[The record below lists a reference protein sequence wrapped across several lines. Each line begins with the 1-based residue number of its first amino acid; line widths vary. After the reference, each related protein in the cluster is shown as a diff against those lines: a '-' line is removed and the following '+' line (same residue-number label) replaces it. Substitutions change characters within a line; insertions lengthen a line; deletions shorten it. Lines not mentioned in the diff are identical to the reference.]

1 MPTIYSD
8 ASDGSIYTVSTSNWA
23 AVRDATTGTA
33 IDNDTR
39 RNYAVRA
46 RAVSGGRG
54 SQWQVWRTFM
64 YFNTTGVTDTLASAT
79 INIRGYQ
86 YGTADLWV
94 VKSTQGT
101 ALDNTDFDAIT
112 GWEAGENNLTNENVI
127 KYCDSEVTTW
137 STSGYNSITLNAAA
151 LSDIVSLNEFCI
163 CLIEA
168 DYDLPNNEPIPNV
181 DVRAGV
187 YFADYTGTSYDPYL
201 DYTSATVAVTENAT
215 FFGANF

>member
-1 MPTIYSD
+1 
-8 ASDGSIYTVSTSNWA
+8 
-23 AVRDATTGTA
+23 
-33 IDNDTR
+33 
-39 RNYAVRA
+39 
-46 RAVSGGRG
+46 
-54 SQWQVWRTFM
+54 M
-64 YFNTTGVTDTLASAT
+64 YLNTTGVTDTLASAT

-112 GWEAGENNLTNENVI
+112 GWSSGADNSSNVT
-127 KYCDSEVTTW
+127 KYCDTEVTTW

-168 DYDLPNNEPIPNV
+168 DYDLPNNEPTPFL
-181 DVRAGV
+181 DVYSGT
-187 YFADYTGTSYDPYL
+187 YYTDTTGSSFDPYIH
-201 DYTSATVAVTENAT
+201 YTIATAVTDNAV
-215 FFGANF
+215 FFGTNF

>member
-8 ASDGSIYTVSTSNWA
+8 PSDGFIYTVSTSSWA
-23 AVRDATTGTA
+23 AARDATTGTA
-33 IDNDTR
+33 DDNDTR

-64 YFNTTGVTDTLASAT
+64 YFNTTGVTETLESAT

-101 ALDNTDFDAIT
+101 SLDNTDFDAIT
-112 GWEAGENNLTNENVI
+112 GWSSGADNSSNVT

-151 LSDIVSLNEFCI
+151 LSDIVSLSEFCI

-168 DYDLPNNEPIPNV
+168 DYDLPNNEPSTGE

-187 YFADYTGTSYDPYL
+187 YFADYSGTSYDPYL
-201 DYTSATVAVTENAT
+201 DYTVATVSTSNSV
-215 FFGANF
+215 FFGTNF

>member
-8 ASDGSIYTVSTSNWA
+8 ASDGFIYTVSTSNWA
-23 AVRDATTGTA
+23 TVRDATTGTA
-33 IDNDTR
+33 DDNDTR
-39 RNYAVRA
+39 RNFAVRA
-46 RAVSGGRG
+46 RKVSGGRG
-54 SQWQVWRTFM
+54 TQWQVWRTFM

-112 GWEAGENNLTNENVI
+112 GWSSGADNSSNVT

-181 DVRAGV
+181 DVYSGV
-187 YFADYTGTSYDPYL
+187 YFSDYTGTSFDPYIH
-201 DYTSATVAVTENAT
+201 YTVATAVTDNAT

>member
-54 SQWQVWRTFM
+54 NQWQVWRTFM
-64 YFNTTGVTDTLASAT
+64 YFNTTGVTETLASAT

-94 VKSTQGT
+94 VKSSHGT
-101 ALDNTDFDAIT
+101 TLSGADFDKIT
-112 GWEAGENNLTNENVI
+112 GWSSGADNSSNVT

-137 STSGYNSITLNAAA
+137 STSGYNSIALNAAA
-151 LSDIVSLNEFCI
+151 LSDIVSLNDFCI

-168 DYDLPNNEPIPNV
+168 DYDLPNNEPTPNL
-181 DVRAGV
+181 DVYSGA
-187 YFADYTGTSYDPYL
+187 YFSDHSGTSYDPYIH
-201 DYTSATVAVTENAT
+201 YTVATVSTDNAT
-215 FFGANF
+215 FFGTNF